1 MKKILNKKKGIV
13 LWITGISGSGK
24 TAISKLILNKFAKK
38 YGRTIIFQGDELR
51 KIFQFKDYSRQG
63 RINNGLIYSD
73 LLKKISDQGI
83 NVIISVIG
91 MFETIRKKNRKKIEN
106 YLEIFIETDFKS
118 IIKKNKKK
126 HYKLKKNVV
135 GIDIK
140 PEFPKKP
147 DIKIKNDLN
156 NSLINLSNLLLK
168 KISKKLK

>member
-1 MKKILNKKKGIV
+1 M
-13 LWITGISGSGK
+13 
-24 TAISKLILNKFAKK
+24 A
-38 YGRTIIFQGDELR
+38 
-51 KIFQFKDYSRQG
+51 KIFKFKDYSRQG

-73 LLKKISDQGI
+73 LLKKITDQGI

-91 MFETIRKKNRKKIEN
+91 MFDVIRKRNRKNIEN
-106 YLEIFIETDFKS
+106 YLEIFVETNFQS
-118 IIKKNKKK
+118 VLKKTKKK

-168 KISKKLK
+168 KISKKVK